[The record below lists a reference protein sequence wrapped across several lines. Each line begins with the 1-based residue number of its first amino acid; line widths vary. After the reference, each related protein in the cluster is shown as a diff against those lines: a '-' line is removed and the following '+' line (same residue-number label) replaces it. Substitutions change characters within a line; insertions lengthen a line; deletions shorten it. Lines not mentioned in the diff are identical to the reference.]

1 MGQLKEFL
9 KAIVD
14 TDLKFLVMTNHYYI
28 RGRNLNYLIQVVE
41 TWTGHGASLGTVF
54 QCPVGNQCN
63 GSVWCGMFPHF
74 KAALV
79 PVCTSQRERK
89 LWKGFHT
96 PVFLSF
102 LSSLSLLSSFALLSS
117 SLPFH
122 QPITTNHD
130 LHPHL
135 IQTLYLRVGH
145 STPLRKTLTVNHYL
159 RIEYFQHP
167 PCVHPSDTKTFALV
181 GGRKSITALVQWAE
195 PENLC
200 PKRPWGKI
208 MGRVETFGPTPSFTL
223 NLVKNGR
230 FQTGNS

>member
-1 MGQLKEFL
+1 MEHHSAQSSSAWLE
-9 KAIVD
+9 
-14 TDLKFLVMTNHYYI
+14 TNVM
-28 RGRNLNYLIQVVE
+28 
-41 TWTGHGASLGTVF
+41 AAF
-54 QCPVGNQCN
+54 DVGC
-63 GSVWCGMFPHF
+63 SRTSRPHWY
-74 KAALV
+74 AYALV
-79 PVCTSQRERK
+79 
-89 LWKGFHT
+89 KGSASYGKVFT
-96 PVFLSF
+96 PPFFFPSCP
-102 LSSLSLLSSFALLSS
+102 LSLLSSFALLSS

-167 PCVHPSDTKTFALV
+167 PCVHPLDTKTFALV

-200 PKRPWGKI
+200 PKRPWDKI
-208 MGRVETFGPTPSFTL
+208 MGRVKTFGPTPSFTL